1 MNLSPDVIRAQ
12 YFGEYL
18 FLIFVSCGVAAVAAM
33 ILLRRYL
40 HIGREG
46 GWLLGVAIV
55 LSAAGAGAYHGFQ
68 LYGVAPDPFSARE
81 VPAILSASF
90 LVICGASLVIK
101 IHRAWMGIHIT
112 DAEKLPGIA
121 GIRAWLSPTNVIL
134 ALITSFCAWY
144 GFGYPFLPIFALA
157 ALILLAYP
165 IAHSMIQNTT
175 PKQPSEEKDNLASER
190 ERVLSM
196 LDAGKITAEESAEL
210 LNALAATVQASGT
223 PDSSAGFKI
232 APEQRMILVGAVIVL
247 IGFFLPWFSIDP
259 AKELE
264 RIAGDLSKVAQP
276 FGGSPGINSP
286 SAPSLLFG
294 QDGSN
299 AGFPFKAATINI
311 AGGDIAHGLGWLV
324 LVLGAGVA
332 ILPYIA
338 TELER
343 QTCRMIDFLALGGGV
358 IILLYLLADNF
369 RFVNAGIVLAIMGY
383 MIEFVGVIRQAPRV
397 HSLPDWG

>member
-1 MNLSPDVIRAQ
+1 MNLSPDVVRAQ
-12 YFGEYL
+12 YIGEYL
-18 FLIFVSCGVAAVAAM
+18 FLIFILCGVAAVAAM
-33 ILLRRYL
+33 ICLRRYL
-40 HIGREG
+40 GVGREG

-68 LYGVAPDPFSARE
+68 LYGVAPDQFSERE
-81 VPAILSASF
+81 FPAILSASF

-101 IHRAWMGIHIT
+101 IHRAWMGIYIT

-144 GFGYPFLPIFALA
+144 GFGYPFLVIFALA
-157 ALILLAYP
+157 VLILLAYP
-165 IAHSMIQNTT
+165 IANPMIQNST
-175 PKQPSEEKDNLASER
+175 PDQPSEEKDNLVSER

-210 LNALAATVQASGT
+210 LNALAATAQASAR
-223 PDSSAGFKI
+223 PDSSSGFKI
-232 APEQRMILVGAVIVL
+232 APEQRMILIGAVLVL

-264 RIAGDLSKVAQP
+264 RIAGDLSKMAQP
-276 FGGSPGINSP
+276 FGGSSGINAP
-286 SAPSLLFG
+286 TVPSLSFG

-299 AGFPFKAATINI
+299 AIFPFKTATINI

-324 LVLGAGVA
+324 LVLGLGVA
-332 ILPYIA
+332 VLPYVA

-343 QTCRMIDFLALGGGV
+343 QTRRMINYLALSGGL
-358 IILLYLLADNF
+358 IILLYLLVTNI
-369 RFVNAGIVLAIMGY
+369 RFLNTGIVLAILGY
-383 MIEFVGVIRQAPRV
+383 LIEIGGVIRDGPRV
-397 HSLPDWG
+397 HALPDWG